1 MPLGGSQN
9 QACCLADGASRP
21 NKVVT
26 SVALNR
32 IALVLRGCHLLL
44 GCVCLACNGRQL
56 HQVRRQRQRAEATLT
71 ATPLMACVTVHILTC
86 PGNHKH

>member
-32 IALVLRGCHLLL
+32 IALVLRGCHL
-44 GCVCLACNGRQL
+44 
-56 HQVRRQRQRAEATLT
+56 HQVRRQRQRAKATLT
-71 ATPLMACVTVHILTC
+71 ATPLMTCVPVHIQTC
-86 PGNHKH
+86 PGHHKH